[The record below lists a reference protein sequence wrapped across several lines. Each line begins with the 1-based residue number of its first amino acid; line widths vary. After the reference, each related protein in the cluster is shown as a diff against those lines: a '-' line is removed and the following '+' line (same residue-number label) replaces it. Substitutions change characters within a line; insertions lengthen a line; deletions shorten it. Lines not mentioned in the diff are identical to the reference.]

1 LPATVQ
7 TGGVFTKQTSRTTV
21 SVTAKPE
28 VDADVIGPVVSP
40 ALAGTFEN
48 STATVNLT
56 FSAGGVFFIEAR
68 ATFTLP

>member
-1 LPATVQ
+1 VGTP
-7 TGGVFTKQTSRTTV
+7 V
-21 SVTAKPE
+21 SVTTQPE
-28 VDADVIGPVVSP
+28 VDANVIGPVLSP

-56 FSAGGVFFIEAR
+56 FPAGGVFFIEAR